1 MPFILMRRTDIPN
14 GVLQVDDLKPN
25 DSQRNYTLEPP
36 GQSGYVRNIPEVEDV
51 VTTGAG
57 PILILRDVCGLAAYL
72 IDNVEDSS
80 GTALTAAVANAAAD
94 SIVSKA
100 QSGMA
105 LDLAAVDDSLV
116 NNGVADATA
125 GTSLVGGNSTGVLTE
140 VLEILSGAKYQLVAG
155 AEVEDAG
162 NLFNPTRI
170 ERQVALRHV
179 RLHVQNLEGSGR
191 DVVPLH
197 DDVGHLLISL
207 RGRFRRRRARAPRV
221 RGRRCTQNRHA
232 ADGGP

>member
-36 GQSGYVRNIPEVEDV
+36 GQSGYVRNIPAVVDV

-57 PILILRDVCGLAAYL
+57 PILLLRDACGLAAYL

-80 GTALTAAVANAAAD
+80 GTALTAAVANAAAA
-94 SIVSKA
+94 SIVMKV

-105 LDLAAVDDSLV
+105 MDLAAVNDSLT

-125 GTSLVGGNSTGVLTE
+125 GTGLTAGNSTGSLADVLS
-140 VLEILSGAKYQLVAG
+140 ILSGAKYDLPAG
-155 AEVEDAG
+155 SEVEDVGNNFNTTPQGFFADTPSVKSLQATGAFYVSNGAG
-162 NLFNPTRI
+162 DLFNYKRADFEYNGVLGPA
-170 ERQVALRHV
+170 VLV
-179 RLHVQNLEGSGR
+179 L
-191 DVVPLH
+191 
-197 DDVGHLLISL
+197 DD
-207 RGRFRRRRARAPRV
+207 
-221 RGRRCTQNRHA
+221 
-232 ADGGP
+232 DGTVL